1 MMLKKVFL
9 LIIPVLLGTACSN
22 TGGDSQES
30 AVMTEAAPAATNE
43 VEGTRELCYASRS
56 TAATS
61 LPGEHFNY
69 EFVRLTIDGE
79 EVRGAMRHYPYGTD
93 GMEASLTGVFR
104 ESSKEVNTQAD
115 MLAEGELYQ
124 QSRSFKL
131 LDNAIQMDYE
141 DAQQQPVTIPQ
152 VSCEEY
158 EALLDEFQSGTFQQT
173 VNTTDRSRLLK
184 INAAALNEMGLTKE
198 QLQEVNFL
206 ERTIDLDRDYQTNEY
221 LLYIMDP
228 MLCGTGG
235 CNLLVIDEQGK
246 ILSETTVVK
255 LPVYT
260 TATTIEDE
268 QNNKGAW
275 KELYVWSQGMR
286 RLTPDN
292 NGKYPGNASVQSPV
306 VEEQIAL
313 HPERYRLLLDYLD

>member
-1 MMLKKVFL
+1 MLKQLFL
-9 LIIPVLLGTACSN
+9 LVFPVLLGTACSN
-22 TGGDSQES
+22 PDQQS
-30 AVMTEAAPAATNE
+30 ASTEAAPAAVNE
-43 VEGTRELCYASRS
+43 AAGPRELCYASR
-56 TAATS
+56 TVAANS
-61 LPGEHFNY
+61 PSGENYNY

-79 EVRGAMRHYPYGTD
+79 EVRGTMRHYPYGTD
-93 GMEASLTGVFR
+93 GMEASLTGVYNA
-104 ESSKEVNTQAD
+104 STQQVNVQSD
-115 MLAEGELYQ
+115 MLAEGELSQ

-131 LDNAIQMDYE
+131 LENAVQMDYQ
-141 DAQQQPVTIPQ
+141 DARQRPATVPQ

-158 EALLDEFQSGTFQQT
+158 EALLGEFQSGILRRM

-184 INAAALNEMGLTKE
+184 LSAAALNEMGLTKE

-206 ERTIDLDRDYQTNEY
+206 ERAVNLDRDYQTNEY

-260 TATTIEDE
+260 TATVIADE
-268 QNNKGAW
+268 QNNKGTW
-275 KELYVWSQGMR
+275 KELYVWSQGLR
-286 RLTPDN
+286 RLTPE
-292 NGKYPGNASVQSPV
+292 NGKYPDNASVQPPV

-313 HPERYRLLLDYLD
+313 HPERYKLLLNYLD

>member
-1 MMLKKVFL
+1 MFKQLFL
-9 LIIPVLLGTACSN
+9 LMFPVLLATACSN
-22 TGGDSQES
+22 TGGQDRES
-30 AVMTEAAPAATNE
+30 AAMEDASAATNE
-43 VEGTRELCYASRS
+43 EADSRELCYASR
-56 TAATS
+56 TEAATD
-61 LPGEHFNY
+61 LPGENFNY
-69 EFVRLTIDGE
+69 EFIHLTIDGE
-79 EVRGAMRHYPYGTD
+79 EVRGSMRYYPYGTD
-93 GMEASLTGVFR
+93 KMEASLTGVYKA
-104 ESSKEVNTQAD
+104 STDAIHVQAD

-131 LDNAIQMDYE
+131 LDNAIQMDYD
-141 DAQQQPVTIPQ
+141 DAQQQAATVPQ

-158 EALLDEFQSGTFQQT
+158 DTLLDEFQSGILQQT

-198 QLQEVNFL
+198 QLHEVNFL
-206 ERTIDLDRDYQTNEY
+206 ERAVDLDRDYQTNEY

-246 ILSETTVVK
+246 ILSQTTVVK

-260 TATTIEDE
+260 TASTSEDL

-275 KELYVWSQGMR
+275 KELYVWSQGLR
-286 RLTPDN
+286 RLSPDD
-292 NGKYPGNASVQSPV
+292 NGTYPENASVEPPV

-313 HPERYRLLLDYLD
+313 HPERYRLLLDYLDK